1 MTLVAQESQEHSHL
15 QSGKLE
21 TLGAELDKS
30 SQVCLADAAYGVDVR
45 TGAVILGQVAEETA
59 REKGW
64 CPHGFWGIAGYGV
77 HQCWPR
83 VPFFQGP
90 RSLKPSV
97 TQALEE
103 TSRLTMAHLVDTY
116 LGSEC
121 LVTAICSL
129 GTACL
134 EGQRQLGG
142 AEGQRPW
149 KGRQDLAQSTHSA

>member
-1 MTLVAQESQEHSHL
+1 MTLVAQEPQEHSHL

-77 HQCWPR
+77 HQCWAKGSLPSGAQKSEAQHN
-83 VPFFQGP
+83 PGP
-90 RSLKPSV
+90 
-97 TQALEE
+97 
-103 TSRLTMAHLVDTY
+103 
-116 LGSEC
+116 
-121 LVTAICSL
+121 
-129 GTACL
+129 
-134 EGQRQLGG
+134 GG
-142 AEGQRPW
+142 
-149 KGRQDLAQSTHSA
+149 D

>member
-1 MTLVAQESQEHSHL
+1 MALVAQEPQEHSHL

-64 CPHGFWGIAGYGV
+64 CPHGFWGIAGYGI

-83 VPFFQGP
+83 TPFFQGP

-103 TSRLTMAHLVDTY
+103 TSRLT
-116 LGSEC
+116 
-121 LVTAICSL
+121 L
-129 GTACL
+129 GTLCRHL
-134 EGQRQLGG
+134 SQLRMLGYRHLLTG
-142 AEGQRPW
+142 NSLSRRPETARW
-149 KGRQDLAQSTHSA
+149 S